1 MKRIS
6 RCWMMMTRN
15 NFSRT
20 YLSLI
25 TLLLLFNFLYS
36 EDNLPDVEVVDKV
49 KSSIL
54 SADGRS
60 FKVVW
65 TYEYDGDIWTGEG
78 SMKVLG
84 QDYLKLNLDYQQ
96 IQIKHDTLFTRYE
109 ETNQVVADWFDRTD
123 PANFFSILLGEM
135 PGFTLDKVD
144 ILTERKIVVTLRAET
159 MVGFDTLR
167 MIVDR
172 ETWLPVSMSAVA
184 GEDIRVDVQIK
195 EAAPLTNPL
204 ELTNEKL
211 TGSEF
216 IDLRE

>member
-6 RCWMMMTRN
+6 RCWMMMTTN

-20 YLSLI
+20 FLSLI

-144 ILTERKIVVTLRAET
+144 ILTERQIDVTLRAET

-195 EAAPLTNPL
+195 EAAPLTNPF

>member
-1 MKRIS
+1 
-6 RCWMMMTRN
+6 MTRN

-144 ILTERKIVVTLRAET
+144 ILTERQIDVTLRAET

>member
-1 MKRIS
+1 
-6 RCWMMMTRN
+6 MTTN

-20 YLSLI
+20 FLSLI
-25 TLLLLFNFLYS
+25 TLLLLFNLLYS
-36 EDNLPDVEVVDKV
+36 EDNLLDVDVVDKV

-195 EAAPLTNPL
+195 EAAPLTNPF

>member
-1 MKRIS
+1 
-6 RCWMMMTRN
+6 
-15 NFSRT
+15 
-20 YLSLI
+20 
-25 TLLLLFNFLYS
+25 
-36 EDNLPDVEVVDKV
+36 
-49 KSSIL
+49 
-54 SADGRS
+54 
-60 FKVVW
+60 
-65 TYEYDGDIWTGEG
+65 
-78 SMKVLG
+78 MKVLG
-84 QDYLKLNLDYQQ
+84 QGYLKLNLDYQQ

-144 ILTERKIVVTLRAET
+144 ILTERQIDVTLRAET

>member
-1 MKRIS
+1 
-6 RCWMMMTRN
+6 MTRN

-96 IQIKHDTLFTRYE
+96 ILIKHDTLFTRYE

-144 ILTERKIVVTLRAET
+144 ILTERQIDVTLRAET